1 MGKRVFAPAT
11 GLVVAVAFIM
21 TFVVGTPAFG
31 AQGTEATPGTQGG
44 SAEVVAHPAHIHSG
58 TCDALGDVVFP
69 LNDVTPLGIDLAAD
83 ATPRGMT
90 ASPVAEAEATPVVA
104 QVPGVNQIVAEST
117 TELEVSL
124 EDILGSEH
132 AINVHE
138 SAENIQNYIACGD
151 LTGTATGGEFQI
163 ELQELNNSG
172 YIGEADLVDNGD
184 GTTTVTVKLLRSGE
198 GMTGT
203 PEGTPSS

>member
-1 MGKRVFAPAT
+1 MGKRAFSPAI
-11 GLVVAVAFIM
+11 GMVAAFIFIM

-31 AQGTEATPGTQGG
+31 AQGTKATPGAQGG
-44 SAEVVAHPAHIHSG
+44 AVEVVAHPAHIHSG
-58 TCDALGDVVFP
+58 TCDQLGDVVFP
-69 LNDVTPLGIDLAAD
+69 LNDVTPLGIDVAAE
-83 ATPRGMT
+83 ATPKGMT
-90 ASPVAEAEATPVVA
+90 ASPVAEADATPVVA
-104 QVPGVNQIVAEST
+104 QVPGVNQVVAEST
-117 TELEVSL
+117 TDLDVSL
-124 EDILGSEH
+124 DDILGSEH

-151 LTGTATGGEFQI
+151 LTGTATDGELQI

-172 YIGEADLVDNGD
+172 YIGEADLIDNGD